1 MQPPIRMLGD
11 AGYNS
16 DKPPYLLEP
25 MSNEQASQSQSI
37 SIGGNAQVTGAVSFQ
52 AGRDSSIS
60 TGDINVGQEGGEPAL
75 TPADIVAL
83 IVQIEGLLQGS
94 SLPED
99 QKAKAVQHLS
109 TVKDE
114 VQAAEP
120 DKDFAAKSLQ
130 RATRVFK
137 DASETVTA
145 GQGLWQTVKPILSK
159 LGPWLGVAISF
170 FA

>member
-1 MQPPIRMLGD
+1 
-11 AGYNS
+11 
-16 DKPPYLLEP
+16 

-60 TGDINVGQEGGEPAL
+60 TGDINVGQDSGEPAL

-83 IVQIEGLLQGS
+83 IVQIEALLQGS
-94 SLPED
+94 NLPDE
-99 QKAKAVQHLS
+99 QKEKAVKHLN

-114 VQAAEP
+114 AQEAEP

-130 RATRVFK
+130 RATKVFK
-137 DASETVTA
+137 EASGTVEA